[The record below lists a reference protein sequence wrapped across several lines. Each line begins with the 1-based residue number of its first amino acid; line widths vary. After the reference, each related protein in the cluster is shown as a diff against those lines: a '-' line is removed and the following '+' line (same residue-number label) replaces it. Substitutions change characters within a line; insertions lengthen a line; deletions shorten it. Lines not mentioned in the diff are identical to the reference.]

1 MTTVYERNPP
11 AGPGVH
17 VLAIGVGR
25 YPHLIGGVGPL
36 TNNPLGLA
44 QLSSPPVSVKAVAD
58 WFLASLVAPGPS
70 GFTNGTTS
78 LGSVEALASA
88 EGPIS
93 VNAPAGAVQLEPA
106 TKENIQDA
114 FERWLARIV
123 TDDANI
129 GVFYFCGHGLMVA
142 DHYLLAEDFGRSN
155 AVPWEKAFDM
165 SNTVRAV
172 ERDAKGALFFFVD
185 ACREVSKDVALTLGA
200 NPLAL
205 KAVDLRKPVV
215 RTSTSIVE
223 ATGEGKL
230 AFAVEGKV
238 SRFTEALLT
247 AMSGYCG
254 VRGPGSPTW
263 DADGETIAG
272 AVRKLLE
279 KGNKTAKRRQVSDQ
293 TISGDSVPLLRLTTA
308 PLVKVE
314 LDLLPE
320 PMRAFA
326 RMYLLS
332 AKGVKHDHEG
342 ANGAFVTEVPRGMY
356 AVGATAL
363 AKEFGD
369 LLFDEQ
375 DLIPPLFGLTMQ
387 AQP

>member
-1 MTTVYERNPP
+1 MTTIYERTPQV
-11 AGPGVH
+11 GPGVH

-25 YPHLIGGVGPL
+25 YPHLIEGSGPL
-36 TNNPLGLA
+36 TGNPLGLA
-44 QLSSPPVSVKAVAD
+44 QLSSPPVSVKAVID
-58 WFLASLVAPGPS
+58 WFLAPLMTQGAT
-70 GFTNGTTS
+70 GFANPDTP
-78 LGSVEALASA
+78 LGSVEGLASA
-88 EGPIS
+88 DTPVAVSATTG
-93 VNAPAGAVQLEPA
+93 VVTLAPA
-106 TKENIQDA
+106 TRENIQEA
-114 FERWLARIV
+114 FERWLARL
-123 TDDANI
+123 TSDDANI
-129 GVFYFCGHGLMVA
+129 GVFYFCGHGIMVA
-142 DHYLLAEDFGRSN
+142 DHYLLAEDFGKSN

-165 SNTVRAV
+165 SNTLRAV

-185 ACREVSKDVALTLGA
+185 ACRELSKDVALTLGA

-205 KAVDLRKPVV
+205 KAVDLKKPVL
-215 RTSTSIVE
+215 RTSTSLIE

-263 DADGETIAG
+263 DVDGETIAS

-293 TISGDSVPLLRLTTA
+293 TIGGESVPLLRLQA
-308 PLVKVE
+308 PPRVKVE
-314 LDLLPE
+314 LDLIPE
-320 PMRAFA
+320 PMRALA

-332 AKGVKHDHEG
+332 AKGVQHVHDG
-342 ANGAFVTEVPRGMY
+342 AAGAFVTEVPRGMY
-356 AVGATAL
+356 VVGAKAL
-363 AKEFGD
+363 AKEFKD
-369 LLFDEQ
+369 LMFEDQ
-375 DLIPPLFGLTMQ
+375 DLIPPVFGLTMQ